1 MRAVVKYD
9 EGEGNMELRDVPEP
23 VCGDNDVKIKVMAVG
38 ICGSDLHIY
47 KWNIGIPTKV
57 PFIVG
62 HEFAGPIAEVGRNVS
77 RFKVGDRVTGE
88 NTRTACGHCRHCATG
103 SYNLC
108 KERRATGYA
117 YDGAYAKYVVVP
129 ENRIHLLPDNVDYVT
144 AALSDP
150 SACVHHA
157 VHDLTGV
164 NAGNVVLITGCGAM
178 GLFSVQYVKANG
190 GIVIITGLSKD
201 EKRLQIAKDLGAD
214 ITVDVQKENLKQI
227 VMDMTNGEGADI
239 ALECSG
245 SEAAANDALNLV
257 RREGKY
263 TQIGIFGNPIKFD
276 LDKVL
281 YGEIKL
287 IGSFSQ
293 KYLSWKEA
301 IKLYSQGK
309 IVARPLVT
317 DMLPLEQWK
326 EGFMRCFDGRAVK
339 VVFTPWGEIKDG

>member
-9 EGEGNMELRDVPEP
+9 EGEGKMELRNVPEP

-62 HEFAGPIAEVGRNVS
+62 HEFAGPIAEVGKNVS
-77 RFKVGDRVTGE
+77 RFKVDDRVTGE

-108 KERRATGYA
+108 RERRATGYA
-117 YDGAYAKYVVVP
+117 YDGAYAEYVVVP
-129 ENRIHLLPDNVDYVT
+129 ENRIHPLPDNVDYAT

-157 VHDLTGV
+157 VNDLTGV
-164 NAGNVVLITGCGAM
+164 DAGDVMLISGCGAM
-178 GLFSVQYVKANG
+178 GLFSVQYVKANE

-201 EKRLQIAKDLGAD
+201 EKRLQIAKDIGAD
-214 ITVDVQKENLKQI
+214 VTVDVQKENLRQI

-245 SEAAANDALNLV
+245 SEDAANYALNLV

-309 IVARPLVT
+309 IVAKPLVT
-317 DMLPLEQWK
+317 DMLPLEQWE
-326 EGFMRCFDGRAVK
+326 EGFARCFDGRAVK
-339 VVFTPWGEIKDG
+339 VVFTPWGEIKDE